1 MLEIQINYDLGKT
14 LESGQVFRQ
23 RRLGPNT
30 FELHA
35 KNRVCTVTQVGD
47 ILKVDGCANGDE
59 DAWRT
64 YFTDD
69 TPEEVLAEMMHGNR
83 ILREAYS
90 YSKGIRFLKQ
100 DPFECLISLIIS
112 QQKRIPQIQDRI
124 EALCK
129 ACGKQLPDGS
139 HAFPEPHELTYTVA
153 NSLRLGYRAPY
164 VAQAAYAVA
173 KGIVD
178 VYGLMKEHTSY
189 QRAMVSL
196 QTLYGVG
203 PKVAKCVAL
212 FSLGFTNAFPIDTHI
227 QKILELPEMRTFLP
241 DNYGEYAGYIQQY
254 LFYWSI
260 NNGL

>member
-23 RRLGPNT
+23 RRLGSNT
-30 FELHA
+30 FEIHA
-35 KNRVCTVTQVGD
+35 KDRVCTVTQVD
-47 ILKVDGCANGDE
+47 NVLRVEGCADSDE

-69 TPEEVLAEMMHGNR
+69 TSEEKLAEMMRGNR
-83 ILREAYS
+83 ILREAYK
-90 YSKGIRFLKQ
+90 YSKGICFLKQ

-129 ACGKQLPDGS
+129 ACGKQLSDGS
-139 HAFPEPHELTYTVA
+139 YAFPEPHEITPTIA

-164 VAQAAYAVA
+164 VANAAHAAAV
-173 KGIVD
+173 GIID
-178 VYGLMKEHTSY
+178 LYQLTKEHTSY
-189 QRAMVSL
+189 RMAMTAL
-196 QTLYGVG
+196 QALYGVG

-212 FSLGFTNAFPIDTHI
+212 FSLGFTNAFPVDTHI
-227 QKILELPEMRTFLP
+227 NKILNLPEMRTFLP